1 MAGAVDLAC
10 VMHVHSTCSDG
21 SGTVPEIAAAAAASG
36 VDVVLLTDHDTLAA
50 RDQEGWHHGVLVLV
64 GVELSSAAGHLL
76 AFGIDEVIA
85 HDGVGAAEL
94 AQRVAAA
101 GGICFAAHPFSEGS
115 RMARAIGKPHP
126 WTDFAGPLTGIELW
140 SLETDELEA
149 ARTPAALLRFLRAPE
164 RAAGPPPAH
173 LKRWD
178 ELDAQRPLVGIGGL
192 DSHQK
197 GVRIAG
203 RVLGIP
209 RYERVFATLRTHV
222 LADAPLSGDLDRDR
236 GLIYGALS
244 AGRCYVALDALAPA
258 RGFAFWADGDGLHAR
273 VPGPAELVLLRD
285 GSEVARVHDIALDHR
300 ADAGAFRV
308 EARLDGKTWI
318 VSNHVRLP

>member
-1 MAGAVDLAC
+1 MSTLDLAC
-10 VMHVHSTCSDG
+10 AVHVHSTCSDG

-36 VDVVLLTDHDTLAA
+36 TDVVLLTDHDTLAA
-50 RDQEGWHHGVLVLV
+50 REWEGWHHGVLVLV

-76 AFGIDEVIA
+76 SFGIDEVIPHEA
-85 HDGVGAAEL
+85 VGAVDL
-94 AQRVAAA
+94 AQRVIAA

-115 RMARAIGKPHP
+115 RMARSIGKPHP
-126 WTDFAGPLTGIELW
+126 WTDFGGPLTGVELW

-164 RAAGPPPAH
+164 RASGPPADH
-173 LKRWD
+173 LRRWD
-178 ELDAQRPLVGIGGL
+178 ELNARRPLVGIGGL

-197 GVRIAG
+197 GLRIGG
-203 RVLGIP
+203 RAFGIP

-222 LADAPLSGDLDRDR
+222 LVERAARDE
-236 GLIYGALS
+236 IYAALA

-258 RGFAFWADGDGLHAR
+258 RGFAFWADDEGVHAR
-273 VPGPAELVLLRD
+273 VPRPAELVLLRD
-285 GSEVARVHDIALDHR
+285 GAEVARTEGEALDHPGAR
-300 ADAGAFRV
+300 GAFRV
-308 EARLDGKTWI
+308 EARLAGRTWI

>member
-1 MAGAVDLAC
+1 MSTLDLAC
-10 VMHVHSTCSDG
+10 AVHVHSMCSDG

-36 VDVVLLTDHDTLAA
+36 TDVVLLTDHDTLAA
-50 RDQEGWHHGVLVLV
+50 REWEGWHHGVLVLV

-76 AFGIDEVIA
+76 SFGIDEVIPHEA
-85 HDGVGAAEL
+85 VGAIDL
-94 AQRVAAA
+94 AQRVIAA

-115 RMARAIGKPHP
+115 RMARSIGKPHP
-126 WTDFAGPLTGIELW
+126 WTDFGGPLTGVELW

-164 RAAGPPPAH
+164 RASGPPADH
-173 LKRWD
+173 LRRWD
-178 ELDAQRPLVGIGGL
+178 ELNARRPLVGIGGL

-197 GVRIAG
+197 GLRIGG
-203 RVLGIP
+203 RAFGIP

-222 LADAPLSGDLDRDR
+222 LVERAARDE
-236 GLIYGALS
+236 IYAALA

-258 RGFAFWADGDGLHAR
+258 RGFAFWADDEGVHAR
-273 VPGPAELVLLRD
+273 VPRPAELVLLRD
-285 GSEVARVHDIALDHR
+285 GAEVARTEGEALDHPGAR
-300 ADAGAFRV
+300 GAFRV
-308 EARLDGKTWI
+308 EARLAGRTWI